1 MRGLKKLGGLRDKS
15 KGPVHSMHIH
25 PATNSKGGL
34 GFVTTKL
41 RHPPKGQAGPG
52 MGFVGPPPPEE
63 AVHEDNKDMVNH
75 VGRTFGVPDDG
86 DQDDDED
93 DE

>member
-1 MRGLKKLGGLRDKS
+1 
-15 KGPVHSMHIH
+15 
-25 PATNSKGGL
+25 
-34 GFVTTKL
+34 
-41 RHPPKGQAGPG
+41 